1 MLKIQMPNIS
11 VNQASQDG
19 KYAQFVVEPLKRG
32 FGNTLGNSLRRILLS
47 SLPGAAATHVRI
59 DGVLHEFSTIPGVT
73 EDVTNIILNIKNLAI
88 KLITDK
94 EISEDTGEPVTDK
107 PVTATINAVGPCEV
121 TAGDIKSDG
130 TLEIINKDL
139 HIATIDEGGALN
151 MEITIGKGM
160 GYVPADGNKSANMPI
175 DVIAVDSIY
184 TPILKA
190 SYQVQSARVDGDSN
204 FDKLILDVW
213 TDGSIAPKE
222 AVSMAANIMSM
233 YLKPFTE
240 FTDTSDSVPHIVKP
254 VDDVEKSNS
263 NLNMTID
270 ELDLSVRSYNCLKRA
285 GINTVLELAELDEA
299 DLMRV
304 RNLGK
309 KSMDEVRQK
318 LTGLGLKFKNNE
330 D

>member
-1 MLKIQMPNIS
+1 MIEIEKPVIECKQIS
-11 VNQASQDG
+11 EDG

-47 SLPGAAATHVRI
+47 SLPGAAATQIRI
-59 DGVLHEFSTIPGVT
+59 DGVLHEFSTVPGVS
-73 EDVTNIILNIKNLAI
+73 EDVTNIILNIKNIAM
-88 KLITDK
+88 KLNSDA
-94 EISEDTGEPVTDK
+94 

-121 TAGDIKSDG
+121 TAGDIKGDSS
-130 TLEIINKDL
+130 LEIINKDL

-151 MEITIGKGM
+151 MELIIDKGM
-160 GYVPADGNKSANMPI
+160 GYVPADKNKTDDMPI

-190 SYQVQSARVDGDSN
+190 SYTVQSARIGRDAN

-213 TDGSIAPKE
+213 TDGSIRPDE
-222 AVSMAANIMSM
+222 AISIAAKIMSD
-233 YLKPFTE
+233 YLALF
-240 FTDTSDSVPHIVKP
+240 V
-254 VDDVEKSNS
+254 
-263 NLNMTID
+263 NLAENAGGIQLAEDKDGVAPQAKAFDMTID
-270 ELDLSVRSYNCLKRA
+270 ELDLSVSSYNCLKRA
-285 GINTVLELAELDEA
+285 GINSVQELANLDET

-309 KSMDEVRQK
+309 KSMEEVRQK
-318 LTGLGLKFKNNE
+318 LASLGLKLKSNE

>member
-1 MLKIQMPNIS
+1 MIEIEKPVIECTQVS
-11 VNQASQDG
+11 EDG
-19 KYAQFVVEPLKRG
+19 KYAQFVVEPLRRG

-47 SLPGAAATHVRI
+47 SRPGAAATQIRI
-59 DGVLHEFSTIPGVT
+59 DGVLHEFSTIKGVS
-73 EDVTNIILNIKNLAI
+73 EDVTNIILNLKNVAM
-88 KLITDK
+88 KLN
-94 EISEDTGEPVTDK
+94 SDT

-121 TAGDIKSDG
+121 TAGDIKGDS

-151 MEITIGKGM
+151 MELVIDKGM
-160 GYVPADGNKSANMPI
+160 GYVPADKNKTADMPI

-190 SYQVQSARVDGDSN
+190 SYEVQAARVGRDAD
-204 FDKLILDVW
+204 FDKLILNVW
-213 TDGSIAPKE
+213 TDGSIRPAEAISIAAKIMNDYLALFIDLTDNVGGIQLAEDKE
-222 AVSMAANIMSM
+222 STVTQSKA
-233 YLKPFTE
+233 L
-240 FTDTSDSVPHIVKP
+240 D
-254 VDDVEKSNS
+254 
-263 NLNMTID
+263 MTID

-285 GINTVLELAELDEA
+285 GINSVQELAGLDET

-318 LTGLGLKFKNNE
+318 LASLGLKLKSNE

>member
-1 MLKIQMPNIS
+1 MIEIEKPVIECTQVS
-11 VNQASQDG
+11 GDG
-19 KYAQFVVEPLKRG
+19 KYAQFVVEPLRRG

-47 SLPGAAATHVRI
+47 SLPGAAATQIRI
-59 DGVLHEFSTIPGVT
+59 DGVLHEFSTIKGVS
-73 EDVTNIILNIKNLAI
+73 EDVTNIILNLKNVAM
-88 KLITDK
+88 KLN
-94 EISEDTGEPVTDK
+94 SDT

-121 TAGDIKSDG
+121 TAGDIKGDS

-151 MEITIGKGM
+151 MELVIDKGM
-160 GYVPADGNKSANMPI
+160 GYVPADKNKTADMPI

-190 SYQVQSARVDGDSN
+190 SYEVQAARVGRDAD
-204 FDKLILDVW
+204 FDKLILNVW
-213 TDGSIAPKE
+213 TDGSIRPAEAISIAAKIMNDYLALFIDLTDNVGGIQLAEDKE
-222 AVSMAANIMSM
+222 STVTQSKA
-233 YLKPFTE
+233 L
-240 FTDTSDSVPHIVKP
+240 D
-254 VDDVEKSNS
+254 
-263 NLNMTID
+263 MTID

-285 GINTVLELAELDEA
+285 GINSVQELAGLDET

-318 LTGLGLKFKNNE
+318 LASLGLKLKSNE

>member
-1 MLKIQMPNIS
+1 MIEIEKPVIECKQIS
-11 VNQASQDG
+11 EDG
-19 KYAQFVVEPLKRG
+19 KYAQFVVEPLQRG

-47 SLPGAAATHVRI
+47 SLPGAAATKIRI
-59 DGVLHEFSTIPGVT
+59 DGVLHEFSTVPGVS
-73 EDVTNIILNIKNLAI
+73 EDVTNIILNIKNLAM
-88 KLITDK
+88 KLD
-94 EISEDTGEPVTDK
+94 SDTPV
-107 PVTATINAVGPCEV
+107 VATINAVGPCEV
-121 TAGDIKSDG
+121 TAGDIKGDS

-139 HIATIDEGGALN
+139 HIATIDEGGVLN
-151 MEITIGKGM
+151 MEITIDKGM
-160 GYVPADGNKSANMPI
+160 GYVPSDGNRTDDMPI

-190 SYQVQSARVDGDSN
+190 SYQVQSARVGRNSN

-213 TDGSIAPKE
+213 TDGSIRPNEAISIAAKIMNDYLALFINLTDDIGGIQLAEDKEGAAPQAK
-222 AVSMAANIMSM
+222 A
-233 YLKPFTE
+233 L
-240 FTDTSDSVPHIVKP
+240 D
-254 VDDVEKSNS
+254 
-263 NLNMTID
+263 MTID

-285 GINTVLELAELDEA
+285 GINSVQELAQLDEA

-318 LTGLGLKFKNNE
+318 LSSLGLKLKNNE

>member
-1 MLKIQMPNIS
+1 MIEIEKPVIECKQIS
-11 VNQASQDG
+11 EDG

-47 SLPGAAATHVRI
+47 SLPGAAATQIRI
-59 DGVLHEFSTIPGVT
+59 DGVLHEFSTVPGVS
-73 EDVTNIILNIKNLAI
+73 EDVTNIILNIKNIAM
-88 KLITDK
+88 KLSSDA
-94 EISEDTGEPVTDK
+94 

-121 TAGDIKSDG
+121 TAGDIKGDSS
-130 TLEIINKDL
+130 LEIINKDL
-139 HIATIDEGGALN
+139 HIATIDEGGSLN
-151 MEITIGKGM
+151 MELIIDKGM
-160 GYVPADGNKSANMPI
+160 GYVPADKNKTDDMPI

-190 SYQVQSARVDGDSN
+190 SYTVQSARIGRDAN

-213 TDGSIAPKE
+213 TDGSIRPDE
-222 AVSMAANIMSM
+222 AISIAAKIMSD
-233 YLKPFTE
+233 YLALF
-240 FTDTSDSVPHIVKP
+240 V
-254 VDDVEKSNS
+254 
-263 NLNMTID
+263 NLAENAGGIQLAEDKDGVAPQAKAFDMTID

-285 GINTVLELAELDEA
+285 GINSVQELANLDET

-309 KSMDEVRQK
+309 KAMEEVRQK
-318 LTGLGLKFKNNE
+318 LASLGLKLKSNE

>member
-1 MLKIQMPNIS
+1 MIEIAKPVIECKQIS
-11 VNQASQDG
+11 EDG
-19 KYAQFVVEPLKRG
+19 KYAQFVVEPLRRG

-47 SLPGAAATHVRI
+47 SLPGAAATKVRI
-59 DGVLHEFSTIPGVT
+59 DGVLHEFSTVPGVK
-73 EDVTNIILNIKNLAI
+73 EDVTNIILNIKNLAM
-88 KLITDK
+88 KL
-94 EISEDTGEPVTDK
+94 SSDT

-121 TAGDIKSDG
+121 TAGDIKGDS

-151 MEITIGKGM
+151 MEITVDRGM
-160 GYVPADGNKSANMPI
+160 GYVPADGNKTDDMPI

-190 SYQVQSARVDGDSN
+190 SYVVQSARVGRNSN

-213 TDGSIAPKE
+213 TDGSIRPNEAISIAAKIMNDYLALFIDLTENVGGIQMSKDKE
-222 AVSMAANIMSM
+222 GAVPQAKA
-233 YLKPFTE
+233 L
-240 FTDTSDSVPHIVKP
+240 D
-254 VDDVEKSNS
+254 
-263 NLNMTID
+263 MTID

-285 GINTVLELAELDEA
+285 GINSVQELAKLDEA

-318 LTGLGLKFKNNE
+318 LASLGLKLKNNE

>member
-1 MLKIQMPNIS
+1 MIEIEKPVIECKQVS
-11 VNQASQDG
+11 EDG

-47 SLPGAAATHVRI
+47 SLPGAAATKVRI
-59 DGVLHEFSTIPGVT
+59 DGVLHEFSTVPGVS
-73 EDVTNIILNIKNLAI
+73 EDVTNIILNIKQLAL
-88 KLITDK
+88 KLN
-94 EISEDTGEPVTDK
+94 SDTPV
-107 PVTATINAVGPCEV
+107 VATINAVGPCEV
-121 TAGDIKSDG
+121 TAGDIKGDS

-139 HIATIDEGGALN
+139 HIATIDEGGVLN
-151 MEITIGKGM
+151 MEITIDKGM
-160 GYVPADGNKSANMPI
+160 GYVPADGNKSDDMPI

-190 SYQVQSARVDGDSN
+190 SYVVQSARVGRNSN

-213 TDGSIAPKE
+213 TDGSIKPNE
-222 AVSMAANIMSM
+222 AISIAAKIMND
-233 YLKPFTE
+233 YLALFVDLT
-240 FTDTSDSVPHIVKP
+240 DSVGGVQLAEDKEGFTPQTKAL
-254 VDDVEKSNS
+254 D
-263 NLNMTID
+263 MTID

-285 GINTVLELAELDEA
+285 GINSVQELAQLDEA

-318 LTGLGLKFKNNE
+318 LAGLGLKLKNNE

>member
-1 MLKIQMPNIS
+1 MIEIAKPVIECKQIS
-11 VNQASQDG
+11 EDG
-19 KYAQFVVEPLKRG
+19 KYAQFVVEPLRRG

-47 SLPGAAATHVRI
+47 SLPGAAATKVRI
-59 DGVLHEFSTIPGVT
+59 DGVLHEFSTVPGVK
-73 EDVTNIILNIKNLAI
+73 EDVTNIILNIKNLAM
-88 KLITDK
+88 KL
-94 EISEDTGEPVTDK
+94 SSDT

-121 TAGDIKSDG
+121 TAGDIKGDS

-151 MEITIGKGM
+151 MEITVDRGM
-160 GYVPADGNKSANMPI
+160 GYVPADGNKTDDMPI

-190 SYQVQSARVDGDSN
+190 SYVVQSARVGRNSN

-213 TDGSIAPKE
+213 TDGSIRPNEAISIAAKIMNDYLALFIDLTENVGGIQMSEDKEGVAPQAK
-222 AVSMAANIMSM
+222 A
-233 YLKPFTE
+233 L
-240 FTDTSDSVPHIVKP
+240 D
-254 VDDVEKSNS
+254 
-263 NLNMTID
+263 MTID

-285 GINTVLELAELDEA
+285 GINSVQELAKLDEA

-318 LTGLGLKFKNNE
+318 LASLGLKLKNNE

>member
-1 MLKIQMPNIS
+1 MIEIEKPVIECKQIS
-11 VNQASQDG
+11 EDG

-47 SLPGAAATHVRI
+47 SLPGAAATQIRI
-59 DGVLHEFSTIPGVT
+59 DGVLHEFSTVPGVS
-73 EDVTNIILNIKNLAI
+73 EDVTNIILNIKNIAM
-88 KLITDK
+88 KLSSDA
-94 EISEDTGEPVTDK
+94 

-121 TAGDIKSDG
+121 TAGDIKGDSS
-130 TLEIINKDL
+130 LEIINKDL
-139 HIATIDEGGALN
+139 HIATIDEGGSLN
-151 MEITIGKGM
+151 MELIIDKGM
-160 GYVPADGNKSANMPI
+160 GYVPADKNKTDDMPI

-190 SYQVQSARVDGDSN
+190 SYTVQSARIGRDAN

-213 TDGSIAPKE
+213 TDGSIRPDE
-222 AVSMAANIMSM
+222 AISIAAKIMSD
-233 YLKPFTE
+233 YLALF
-240 FTDTSDSVPHIVKP
+240 V
-254 VDDVEKSNS
+254 
-263 NLNMTID
+263 NLAENAGGIQLAEDKDGVAPQAKAFDMTID

-285 GINTVLELAELDEA
+285 GINSVQELANLDET

-309 KSMDEVRQK
+309 KSMEEVRQK
-318 LTGLGLKFKNNE
+318 LASLGLKLKSNE

>member
-1 MLKIQMPNIS
+1 MIEIAKPVIECKQIS
-11 VNQASQDG
+11 EDG
-19 KYAQFVVEPLKRG
+19 KYAQFVVEPLRRG

-47 SLPGAAATHVRI
+47 SLPGAAATKVRI
-59 DGVLHEFSTIPGVT
+59 DGVLHEFSTVPGVK
-73 EDVTNIILNIKNLAI
+73 EDVTNIILNIKNLAM
-88 KLITDK
+88 KL
-94 EISEDTGEPVTDK
+94 SSDT

-121 TAGDIKSDG
+121 TAGDIKGDS

-151 MEITIGKGM
+151 MEITVDRGM
-160 GYVPADGNKSANMPI
+160 GYVPADGNKTDDMPI

-190 SYQVQSARVDGDSN
+190 SYVVQSARVGRNSN

-213 TDGSIAPKE
+213 TDGSIRPNEAISIAAKIMNDYLALFIDLTENVGGIQMSEDKE
-222 AVSMAANIMSM
+222 GAVPQAKA
-233 YLKPFTE
+233 L
-240 FTDTSDSVPHIVKP
+240 D
-254 VDDVEKSNS
+254 
-263 NLNMTID
+263 MTID

-285 GINTVLELAELDEA
+285 GINSVQELAKLDEA
-299 DLMRV
+299 DLMRF

-318 LTGLGLKFKNNE
+318 LASLGLKLINNE